1 MKIITAMVE
10 GGKVTGIYLKPDNT
24 LNRKRLPFF
33 VPEEPAE
40 VAARVGVAVTIEK
53 VGKTIRREFAE
64 RYYEKA
70 ALAVEVTDMAALKR
84 AREEGE
90 PWTMAVGM
98 DGSLTLSEF
107 REIEDMTTAEVETDG
122 EKWGECEVARLL
134 ERVPEVMT
142 KVSRVMTLK
151 TGDIVVVIDGERER
165 RLRIGETIVVSSKE
179 GKEIELRIK

>member
-70 ALAVEVTDMAALKR
+70 ALAVEVTDMAAEVLHSFGRSGVGIPVQVQTAR
-84 AREEGE
+84 ACN
-90 PWTMAVGM
+90 TLSTSAVG
-98 DGSLTLSEF
+98 S
-107 REIEDMTTAEVETDG
+107 
-122 EKWGECEVARLL
+122 
-134 ERVPEVMT
+134 
-142 KVSRVMTLK
+142 
-151 TGDIVVVIDGERER
+151 VVVAFI
-165 RLRIGETIVVSSKE
+165 IA
-179 GKEIELRIK
+179 

>member
-1 MKIITAMVE
+1 MKIITAMVA

-53 VGKTIRREFAE
+53 VGKTVRREFAE
-64 RYYEKA
+64 RYYDKA
-70 ALAVEVTDMAALKR
+70 ALAVEVTDMATLRK
-84 AREEGE
+84 ARENGE

-107 REIEDMTTAEVETDG
+107 RKIEDTTTAEVETDG
-122 EKWGECEVARLL
+122 EKWCECEMARLL
-134 ERVPEVMT
+134 ERVPEVLT
-142 KVSRVMTLK
+142 KVSKVMTLK
-151 TGDIVVVIDGERER
+151 TGDIVVVVDGERER
-165 RLRIGETIVVSSKE
+165 RLRIGETIVMNGME